1 MPKDTNKRQNT
12 KKQEVK
18 KDTKKQDSKNKKHFM
33 KDFKAEL
40 KRVIWPTPKQLLNNT
55 VAVITVVLI
64 TAAIVFVLDFVFESM
79 NTYGIDKLKEV
90 VDTTSENTTDINTTD
105 YIELNATEETNTT
118 ADGNET
124 TDENT
129 VADEST
135 NEVANETQDEAT
147 DGNSAE

>member
-1 MPKDTNKRQNT
+1 MPK
-12 KKQEVK
+12 E
-18 KDTKKQDSKNKKHFM
+18 TKKQDSKKQASKKQDTKNKKHFM

-90 VDTTSENTTDINTTD
+90 VDTTSENITDTNTAN
-105 YIELNATEETNTT
+105 YIELNATDGTNTT
-118 ADGNET
+118 ADENATTNEATNET
-124 TDENT
+124 
-129 VADEST
+129 A
-135 NEVANETQDEAT
+135 NEVADT
-147 DGNSAE
+147 NSVE

>member
-1 MPKDTNKRQNT
+1 MPK
-12 KKQEVK
+12 E
-18 KDTKKQDSKNKKHFM
+18 TKKQDSKKQASKKQDTKNKKHFM

-90 VDTTSENTTDINTTD
+90 VDASSENTTDTNTTD
-105 YIELNATEETNTT
+105 YIVLNATDGTNTT
-118 ADGNET
+118 ADGNTVVNET
-124 TDENT
+124 
-129 VADEST
+129 T
-135 NEVANETQDEAT
+135 NEVSN
-147 DGNSAE
+147 